1 MSKMTEETIK
11 EIIKSIAYDYTP
23 EDISNI
29 YGISIDECNEIIKTN
44 KSEIEAEKEYLKNIG
59 N

>member
-11 EIIKSIAYDYTP
+11 EIIKSTAYGYTP
-23 EDISNI
+23 EDISNM
-29 YGISIDECNEIIKTN
+29 YGISIDESNEIIKTN